1 MSEQLE
7 PVLSVDAEVA
17 RSRELALKVAD
28 VITETPAKNTL
39 VIDIHD
45 LSQIADYFV
54 ITSGENERQLQAI
67 SRSLLEELAQAGTR
81 PRRIE
86 GEASSGW
93 MLLDYGDVVVHI
105 FDVDLRSF
113 YGLEKRWSEAPT
125 LLSIL

>member
-7 PVLSVDAEVA
+7 PVVSVDTEVA

-28 VITETPAKNTL
+28 VITETPARNTL

-54 ITSGENERQLQAI
+54 LTSGENERQLQAI
-67 SRSLLEELAQAGTR
+67 SRSLLEELGEAGTR
-81 PRRIE
+81 PRRVE
-86 GEASSGW
+86 GDASSGW

-105 FDVDLRSF
+105 FDVELRSF
-113 YGLEKRWSEAPT
+113 YGLEERWSEAPT
-125 LLSIL
+125 LLAIL